1 MIKKKEVHIRSST
14 RQKFGW
20 EGKHKGRKKSTK
32 HNFAGII
39 TQFHIYIQIYLFFG
53 LCFLAMPKR

>member
-1 MIKKKEVHIRSST
+1 MIKKKEVHIRSSM

-20 EGKHKGRKKSTK
+20 EEKHKGRKKSTK

-39 TQFHIYIQIYLFFG
+39 TQFHIYI
-53 LCFLAMPKR
+53 